1 MIALD
6 DLLARLGGL
15 DRTELSLW
23 VENRW
28 VLPEQR
34 GGTLFFRE
42 VDVARVELIR
52 EIRHDFAVDDEA
64 VPIVLS
70 LLDQVY
76 ELRRHLRRLCTAL
89 SSQPEDVQDAI
100 RRALP
105 RQGGEGA

>member
-6 DLLARLGGL
+6 ELLARVGGL

-28 VLPEQR
+28 VLPEQH

-64 VPIVLS
+64 VPLVLS

-89 SSQPEDVQDAI
+89 ASQPEDVQEAI
-100 RRALP
+100 RLALP
-105 RQGGEGA
+105 GRNENA